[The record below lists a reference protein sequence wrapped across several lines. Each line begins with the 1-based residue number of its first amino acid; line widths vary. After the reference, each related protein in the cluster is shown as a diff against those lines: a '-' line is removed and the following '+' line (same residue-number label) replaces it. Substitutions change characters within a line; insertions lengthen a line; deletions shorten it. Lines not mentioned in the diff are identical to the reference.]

1 MQGRRALARSKGISR
16 VPLDDLGP
24 ALFNRGGAPTSG
36 RHCVNLAKRILMIEG
51 FATYRYV
58 AGFAHEPDPADP
70 NAVANHGNRMAERDA
85 LLPRLPAKSLKG
97 VFAKTHLVTL
107 LQLYKGGHLPDLVA
121 WVATHRSSEER
132 EELEDVLRYGI
143 FMHVFPWEAVRDHP
157 EDMKALMASDNFDHG
172 HGLTDSELRCI
183 NGMREAI
190 LKLEVP
196 RASSQGSASSQY
208 DVVMAHVQRMS
219 GQRWHEKDLECFWNF
234 AQTTLDVHLAMLVE
248 VWSFGE
254 CEDILQVDSAFFGAL
269 AKVSAKN
276 QWSRCALAVRQFL
289 SDKETECILVGG
301 RYVAGAVDKNTL
313 KRLAASNRNDKQK
326 ASSQELESF
335 LGAIM
340 QQYYLP
346 WSNDW
351 MRSPFQRDAW
361 AKAFAAFLCK
371 MGNLICRD
379 TPPDHASKLKME
391 TKLRE
396 TLNRDK
402 LSEMPSRVVPDG
414 VAPSVPNREGETVK
428 AQDDLGSQASISSKR
443 MAAECGLAM
452 NGGVIL
458 KKTKRDANIAT
469 ETMHVG
475 IVQSILD
482 QGVEVKWKDGQ
493 VTMHTQADLMPA
505 PKQKAS
511 SQEPAS
517 LTLAACKWAACSTED
532 NMKMW
537 MQLTQTTLYQLYVSQ
552 SAAHNDLRVTITPT
566 EAVAMDGI
574 VRVYAARD
582 FKPKT
587 LVLLPFSTSI
597 IGSDQARPKDAVPV
611 TMIVYPEKEEK
622 SSMTFWM
629 RMRAL
634 PKSLASSQDRA
645 VVLIPFWA
653 LAARPHKP
661 VSGQDQN
668 EDESNLHVL
677 VYRKVTVDI
686 PTPAAVTK
694 GVRVQKPKIQ
704 LCVPCMTN
712 TNAITKGSRLM
723 IAGKVPAGLET
734 LCPVIEEE

>member
-1 MQGRRALARSKGISR
+1 MRGAMESVRPR
-16 VPLDDLGP
+16 P
-24 ALFNRGGAPTSG
+24 AAQRL
-36 RHCVNLAKRILMIEG
+36 
-51 FATYRYV
+51 YRYV

-452 NGGVIL
+452 NGEVIL
-458 KKTKRDANIAT
+458 KKNQARRQHCHRNDACG
-469 ETMHVG
+469 HR
-475 IVQSILD
+475 SIHP
-482 QGVEVKWKDGQ
+482 GPGRGSEMEGRPS
-493 VTMHTQADLMPA
+493 HHAH
-505 PKQKAS
+505 AS
-511 SQEPAS
+511 
-517 LTLAACKWAACSTED
+517 
-532 NMKMW
+532 
-537 MQLTQTTLYQLYVSQ
+537 
-552 SAAHNDLRVTITPT
+552 
-566 EAVAMDGI
+566 
-574 VRVYAARD
+574 
-582 FKPKT
+582 
-587 LVLLPFSTSI
+587 
-597 IGSDQARPKDAVPV
+597 GSDAGTKTKGFQPRASKPDIGRLQMGRLQHRRQYEDVDAVDADYIIPAL
-611 TMIVYPEKEEK
+611 
-622 SSMTFWM
+622 
-629 RMRAL
+629 RL
-634 PKSLASSQDRA
+634 PKCCAQ
-645 VVLIPFWA
+645 
-653 LAARPHKP
+653 
-661 VSGQDQN
+661 
-668 EDESNLHVL
+668 
-677 VYRKVTVDI
+677 
-686 PTPAAVTK
+686 
-694 GVRVQKPKIQ
+694 
-704 LCVPCMTN
+704 
-712 TNAITKGSRLM
+712 
-723 IAGKVPAGLET
+723 
-734 LCPVIEEE
+734 